1 MARTS
6 KAYRFTVGSL
16 NDPRIAK
23 ERAYTKKVNLHRRL
37 SDMEKKLECRSF
49 ELDRLPK
56 WTERFVVRVRGR
68 LGKHNI
74 HSHLYRKGGPLY
86 RPFSQT
92 IRPEHATRFD
102 VYVYVVDRPF
112 TGK

>member
-6 KAYRFTVGSL
+6 AYKFTVGSL
-16 NDPRIAK
+16 DDPRIAK
-23 ERAYTKKVNLHRRL
+23 EKAYMKKVNLYRRL

-49 ELDRLPK
+49 EQDRLPK

-74 HSHLYRKGGPLY
+74 HAHLYRKGGALY
-86 RPFSQT
+86 RSCAQT

-102 VYVYVVDRPF
+102 VYVHSVSRPF